1 MNANYELVIVGGVV
15 ALIGKI
21 IWDWLSKTRN
31 LTNEHNYVEEH
42 YKLMGQVET
51 ELRKQGHATSNL
63 RQAVEIIGN
72 QMQVLG
78 HQAQEIREDIKELRS
93 QKP

>member
-1 MNANYELVIVGGVV
+1 MNANYELIIVGAIV
-15 ALIGKI
+15 ALAGKI

-31 LTNEHNYVEEH
+31 VTNDHSYVEEH

-63 RQAVEIIGN
+63 RQAVEIISN

-93 QKP
+93 RP